1 MDSNYDHGEPLPL
14 ENNLVLVFQE
24 TKSAI
29 ETKETPTRTH
39 FPGEIDDQSPEKKRR
54 LTIEQVN
61 LLEKSFEE
69 ENKLEPERKTELAKK
84 LGLPQRQVAVW
95 FQNRKARCK
104 IKQIERDYDILKA
117 CYDSLMEKHESVIS
131 ENEILKSKV
140 LTLTEML
147 LPATNQTQRNL
158 QDKLNSKGDDET
170 MSSST
175 TLMPLANQDYLSN
188 IDQSFTWWV
197 WPSNLK

>member
-1 MDSNYDHGEPLPL
+1 MDPKHD
-14 ENNLVLVFQE
+14 QE
-24 TKSAI
+24 SRSRSRSA
-29 ETKETPTRTH
+29 PT
-39 FPGEIDDQSPEKKRR
+39 GEIDSQPSEKKRR

-104 IKQIERDYDILKA
+104 IQQIERDYDVLKA
-117 CYDSLMEKHESVIS
+117 CYDSLLAKHESVIS
-131 ENEILKSKV
+131 ENEKLKSKV

-147 LPATNQTQRNL
+147 LPATHQTQRNL
-158 QDKLNSKGDDET
+158 QGKLNSKGDNET
-170 MSSST
+170 TSSST
-175 TLMPLANQDYLSN
+175 ALVPLANNHYFTNVDE
-188 IDQSFTWWV
+188 SFGWWV
-197 WPSNLK
+197 WPSNLM

>member
-1 MDSNYDHGEPLPL
+1 MDSNYDQEAFHGKSISL
-14 ENNLVLVFQE
+14 ENLLLVLQG
-24 TKSAI
+24 TKSTNLSR
-29 ETKETPTRTH
+29 ELNN
-39 FPGEIDDQSPEKKRR
+39 QSPEKKRR
-54 LTIEQVN
+54 LTIDQVN

-69 ENKLEPERKTELAKK
+69 ENKLEPERKLELAKK

-104 IKQIERDYDILKA
+104 IQRIERDYHILKA
-117 CYDSLMEKHESVIS
+117 CYDSLLAKHELVIS
-131 ENEILKSKV
+131 ENEKLKSNV

-147 LPATNQTQRNL
+147 LPATNQTQRNF
-158 QDKLNSKGDDET
+158 QDKLNTKGDDET

-175 TLMPLANQDYLSN
+175 AFIPLVNDDYHTN
-188 IDQSFTWWV
+188 IDESFGLWV

>member
-1 MDSNYDHGEPLPL
+1 MDSNYDQEASHGKSLSL
-14 ENNLVLVFQE
+14 ENLVLIFQG
-24 TKSAI
+24 TKPAM
-29 ETKETPTRTH
+29 EVKETQTC
-39 FPGEIDDQSPEKKRR
+39 ELDDQSSPQKKRR
-54 LTIEQVN
+54 LTIDQVN

-69 ENKLEPERKTELAKK
+69 ENKLEPERKIELAKK

-104 IKQIERDYDILKA
+104 IKQIERDYHILKA
-117 CYDSLMEKHESVIS
+117 CYDSLLAKHESVIS
-131 ENEILKSKV
+131 ENEKLKSKV

-147 LPATNQTQRNL
+147 LPATNQTQRNF
-158 QDKLNSKGDDET
+158 QDKLNLKGDET

-175 TLMPLANQDYLSN
+175 ASVPLANEDYFTN
-188 IDQSFTWWV
+188 INESFSWWV

>member
-1 MDSNYDHGEPLPL
+1 MDSNYNQEASVSL
-14 ENNLVLVFQE
+14 ENLVLVLQG
-24 TKSAI
+24 TKS
-29 ETKETPTRTH
+29 T
-39 FPGEIDDQSPEKKRR
+39 GEIDNQLPAKKRR

-69 ENKLEPERKTELAKK
+69 ENKLEPERKIKLAKK

-104 IKQIERDYDILKA
+104 LKQIERDYDILKA
-117 CYDSLMEKHESVIS
+117 CYDSLLAKHELVIS
-131 ENEILKSKV
+131 ENEKLKSKV

-147 LPATNQTQRNL
+147 PPRTNQTQRNF
-158 QDKLNSKGDDET
+158 QDKLSSKDNEET

-175 TLMPLANQDYLSN
+175 TLIPVANDDYHTN
-188 IDQSFTWWV
+188 IDESFGWWV
-197 WPSNLK
+197 WPSNVK